1 MDMPFRIEN
10 KESFRIAGY
19 SIQTTNK
26 RGEGKKAIP
35 SFWTKFKTGNLEKPC
50 WKRRTGK
57 PGDCSASAFTIR
69 TRQTHEGLSI

>member
-26 RGEGKKAIP
+26 RGEGKKQFRHSGLSLRPAIL
-35 SFWTKFKTGNLEKPC
+35 KNRC